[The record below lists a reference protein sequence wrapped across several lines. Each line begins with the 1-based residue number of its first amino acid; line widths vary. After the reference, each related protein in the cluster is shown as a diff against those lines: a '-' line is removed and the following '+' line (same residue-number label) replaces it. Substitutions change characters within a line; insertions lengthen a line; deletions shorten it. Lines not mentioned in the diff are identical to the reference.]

1 MNNNIKLSIV
11 NDCMKLSICN
21 IDFLFDENQITH
33 IINEHGK
40 KWICDENAYP
50 YYIKNNKKIYIT
62 DYLYD
67 TVNNNIKFNDDNKYN
82 LTKNNITLLPIT
94 HKYHNIIN
102 ENFNVIDYSNGHY
115 RYDNFYSPYWKI
127 NINNMIKYLIYCNN
141 NVFIEISE
149 EQYNKILDYEKII
162 DFKLSWNYLF
172 TKNKGVIMAKYKKTN
187 IYIKNIITDF
197 TDNNL
202 IQIENNIIKPLT
214 NYNTNK
220 PTNKSY
226 HIEKTKRKN
235 LKHMKEIHKELA
247 SKYTILK
254 VYKGHINTI
263 GTDAYVEKNRMWKV
277 NDNGDIKYLMHCEP
291 NQFAILCKKSIKK
304 IKEFEI
310 NYKKKITWFVNTCG
324 YVYSSSNLS
333 MHQIIMDHYGNG
345 RGTAET
351 SVDHINK
358 IKLDNRSCNLRIV
371 TREEQEQNTTGIQE
385 GTKRGRKENAR
396 PLPEGITHDMMPKYV
411 YYCENKKDNQQYF
424 RIEGHPALTTKCEN
438 TTKSKKVSILDK
450 LKEAIEKIK
459 RLDNE
464 LNAHI

>member
-1 MNNNIKLSIV
+1 MNNNIKLSMV
-11 NDCMKLSICN
+11 NDCMKLSICDL
-21 IDFLFDENQITH
+21 DFDFDNNMIVK
-33 IINEHGK
+33 IINERE

-50 YYIKNNKKIYIT
+50 YYIKSNKKIYIT

-115 RYDNFYSPYWKI
+115 RNDKFYNPHWKI
-127 NINNMIKYLIYCNN
+127 NDNDIIKYLIYCNN
-141 NVFIEISE
+141 SIFIIISE
-149 EQYNKILDYEKII
+149 EQYNKILDYEKTI

-172 TKNKGVIMAKYKKTN
+172 SKNKGIIIARYKQTSV
-187 IYIKNIITDF
+187 YIKKIIINF
-197 TDNNL
+197 SNNNL

-226 HIEKTKRKN
+226 HIEKTRRKN
-235 LKHMKEIHKELA
+235 LKHMKEIHKEL
-247 SKYTILK
+247 SNKYTILK

-263 GTDAYVEKNRMWKV
+263 GTDASVEKNRMWKV

-304 IKEFEI
+304 IEEYETT
-310 NYKKKITWFVNTCG
+310 YKKKMTWFVNSGG

-333 MHQIIMDHYGNG
+333 MHQVIMDHYGHG
-345 RGTAET
+345 KGTKNL
-351 SVDHINK
+351 SVDHIDNNN
-358 IKLDNRSCNLRIV
+358 KLDNRMCNLRIA
-371 TREEQEQNTTGIQE
+371 TREEQEQNSKGIKE

-396 PLPEGITHDMMPKYV
+396 PLPEGITQDMMPKYV
-411 YYCENKKDNQQYF
+411 YYCENKNAGQQYF
-424 RIEGHPALTTKCEN
+424 RIEGHPGLTKKCEN
-438 TTKSKKVSILDK
+438 TTKSKKVSIQDK
-450 LKEAIEKIK
+450 LKEAIRIIK
-459 RLDNE
+459 RLDE
-464 LNAHI
+464 QL